1 MGAERVLA
9 TAVKRV
15 AVFPAVG
22 ATLLVLIGRSGL
34 VDKKVGGEKNV
45 PDPLFCP
52 GNLRRAPWDSR
63 LPFVQK
69 EILFRERFCSERDFA
84 SYMISYQRHLEPEME
99 GEERKQ
105 SSKTLGRS

>member
-34 VDKKVGGEKNV
+34 VDKKVGSEQNV

-69 EILFRERFCSERDFA
+69 NTTDFA
-84 SYMISYQRHLEPEME
+84 SVMISYQPHLEPDME

-105 SSKTLGRS
+105 